1 MPRSGKLS
9 HMKTAL
15 RIAALATSISLL
27 IGCVWLAQR
36 KSEPA
41 MLPSSKSGP
50 LPAPTIMPGS
60 KSFTS
65 GTTVSSGVLQ
75 MQSPPPKP

>member
-1 MPRSGKLS
+1 
-9 HMKTAL
+9 MKTAL

-60 KSFTS
+60 KSFGDLKS
-65 GTTVSSGVLQ
+65 ISVDALQ
-75 MQSPPPKP
+75 IQTPPRKP